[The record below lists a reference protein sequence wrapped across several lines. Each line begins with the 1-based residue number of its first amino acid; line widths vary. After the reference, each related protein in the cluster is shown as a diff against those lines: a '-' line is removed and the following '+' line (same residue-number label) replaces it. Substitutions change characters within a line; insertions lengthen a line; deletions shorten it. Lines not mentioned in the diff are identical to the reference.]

1 MLEDLRQQIEKLIA
15 RYEAEKAEN
24 ESLRNEL
31 RACKEAN
38 QTYRKQ
44 VEDMLSEIETRKLAD
59 AFTAGGDRAA
69 AKEKIDT
76 IIKEINRCISLLEN

>member
-44 VEDMLSEIETRKLAD
+44 MEDMLSEIETRKLAD